1 MFPGR
6 YFMRTGGPCSIMNEP
21 HPVPGSRRPAG
32 PAGRKMVVIA
42 TYNEGETI
50 RPLVSRVLSREDGF
64 SVLVVDDNSP
74 DGTSDIV
81 RNAFPGD
88 HRVRVVTRSGKKGY
102 ADAMMRGFREALN
115 WDAGRI
121 FTMDADLS
129 HNPDD
134 LSRLD
139 STLDNHPLAIG
150 SRYSNGIRILNWSPM
165 RLLLSLAANTY
176 VSKLLNL
183 PYSDCTSG
191 FRAYRREVV
200 EKIISTRVKSNG
212 YAFLVEVLAV
222 VYRAGWRAKEVPII
236 YTERRAGQSKMSR
249 LVIVEAFFLPWRLLL
264 RPGRRNSPR
273 DSVGS

>member
-1 MFPGR
+1 MKNLP
-6 YFMRTGGPCSIMNEP
+6 TNPDSP
-21 HPVPGSRRPAG
+21 HSTSASDQ
-32 PAGRKMVVIA
+32 KTVVIA
-42 TYNEGETI
+42 TYNEGESI
-50 RPLVSRVLSREDGF
+50 LPLVSKILSLKTKF
-64 SVLVVDDNSP
+64 SILVIDDNSP

-81 RNAFPGD
+81 RSAFADNP
-88 HRVRVVTRSGKKGY
+88 RVLVVTRSGKKGY
-102 ADAMMRGFREALN
+102 ATAMMRGFQETLKHG
-115 WDAGRI
+115 AGRI

-222 VYRAGWRAKEVPII
+222 ADRAGCRAKEVPII

-264 RPGRRNSPR
+264 RPGRGKSPR
-273 DSVGS
+273 DLVGS